1 MRCDRCDNRV
11 CVEGTDCRG
20 PGEEVALPEGDDA
33 RVHRAASEVEA
44 EGYLK
49 LTRLEEIILFAEKLG
64 CQRIGVAFCVG
75 LADEAVVVCDILAR
89 RFDVTAV
96 IMCKVGGAD
105 KAELGL
111 PQIRPDG
118 FEAICNPSEQ
128 ARVLNEAATDL
139 NIVLGLC
146 VGHDSTLY
154 KASDA
159 PVTTLAVKDRVL
171 AHNPLAAVYCQYI
184 KRRFY

>member
-1 MRCDRCDNRV
+1 V
-11 CVEGTDCRG
+11 
-20 PGEEVALPEGDDA
+20 
-33 RVHRAASEVEA
+33 AASEVEA

-49 LTRLEEIILFAEKLG
+49 LTRLEEIILFAEKSG
-64 CQRIGVAFCVG
+64 CKHIGVVFCIG
-75 LADEAVVVCDILAR
+75 LADEAAVVCDILAR

-96 IMCKVGGAD
+96 MCKVGGAD

-128 ARVLNEAATDL
+128 ARVLNETGTDL

-146 VGHDSTLY
+146 VGHDSTFY

-159 PVTTLAVKDRVL
+159 PVTTFAVKDRVL
-171 AHNPLAAVYCQYI
+171 AHNPLAAVYCQYVR
-184 KRRFY
+184 RRF